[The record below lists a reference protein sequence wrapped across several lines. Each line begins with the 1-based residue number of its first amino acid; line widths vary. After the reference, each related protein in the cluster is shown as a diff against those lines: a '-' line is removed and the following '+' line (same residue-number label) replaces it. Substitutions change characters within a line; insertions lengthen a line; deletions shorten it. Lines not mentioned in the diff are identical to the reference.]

1 MAGTLASS
9 AAVKLPAGPAIVV
22 AADAIKI
29 KEVNTSIPLPIF
41 CKKYSEYDEITQLS
55 KDINKQKEALLKK
68 IISDIH
74 NKKLKADEI
83 IALLFEYGR
92 EIEIT
97 EEIIQNGKTRYDLGN
112 PPGKKGSYGDAL
124 NWESLLKEACQP
136 HLGDTYDLCFISDDK
151 DYISAIDSDN
161 FNSFLEEE
169 WKEKKQTCIYFYK
182 DLSSFFADKFSEEKL
197 AIDFERDILV
207 KNFVNSSSFHNTREN
222 LKRLYKLGNFSK
234 EQLEKI
240 VNASINNTQILWI
253 SSDDDINEMLYY
265 IIEHYDSK
273 NDEEKKI
280 LAKFKEKIPKK

>member
-1 MAGTLASS
+1 MPIHLFIDTNVYLKFYDFSKEDLEELEKVKVLLANKELVLYVPNQTKDEFKRNRE
-9 AAVKLPAGPAIVV
+9 AKLAETIK
-22 AADAIKI
+22 KI
-29 KEVNTSIPLPIF
+29 KEANTSIPLPIF

-222 LKRLYKLGNFSK
+222 LKRLYKLGN
-234 EQLEKI
+234 
-240 VNASINNTQILWI
+240 
-253 SSDDDINEMLYY
+253 
-265 IIEHYDSK
+265 
-273 NDEEKKI
+273 
-280 LAKFKEKIPKK
+280 